1 MISSTEE
8 SYEKYREMLL
18 ETADTV
24 LGYFCTDAICTDI
37 LHIPETHQRARRKEV
52 QELLTKL
59 TKIGYSVSP
68 QKAIILKENAVQ
80 DFGDLGEVF
89 IDQLKHAH
97 TKDSMIVFY
106 MT

>member
-1 MISSTEE
+1 
-8 SYEKYREMLL
+8 MLL

-24 LGYFCTDAICTDI
+24 LGYFGFDRRYSYDF
-37 LHIPETHQRARRKEV
+37 LHIPEGRQRARRKEV
-52 QELLTKL
+52 QELLTKQ
-59 TKIGYSVSP
+59 TKIGYSVSL

-97 TKDSMIVFY
+97 IKDSMIVFY
-106 MT
+106 IT